1 MFKTLSLFAL
11 ALLLVAAV
19 AAPIDLS
26 NVPSAAGSTADS
38 LETNELLS
46 QDEDSAEYGSEDS
59 DDDDDSVLNG
69 SSPLGPQR
77 DLANWHLNVF
87 HLTLATHLQM
97 FRSSLTTRRSSSK
110 ASCTETSAASGIRSF
125 TARFAVGRSMLLI
138 VVTLISVNI
147 MF

>member
-1 MFKTLSLFAL
+1 MFKALSLFAL

-69 SSPLGPQR
+69 SSPLGFGELAFECVSS
-77 DLANWHLNVF
+77 DLGHAFADVSELTDNEEEFIKGKLYGNYCGVRYVF
-87 HLTLATHLQM
+87 A
-97 FRSSLTTRRSSSK
+97 FYCCS
-110 ASCTETSAASGIRSF
+110 
-125 TARFAVGRSMLLI
+125 
-138 VVTLISVNI
+138 
-147 MF
+147 

>member
-26 NVPSAAGSTADS
+26 NVASVADSTAYS
-38 LETNELLS
+38 LKTDELLS
-46 QDEDSAEYGSEDS
+46 QDEDSDEYAEDS
-59 DDDDDSVLNG
+59 DDDEDSVLNG

-77 DLANWHLNVF
+77 DLANWHLHVF

-97 FRSSLTTRRSSSK
+97 FRSSLTTRKSSSK
-110 ASCTETSAASGIRSF
+110 ASCTETSAASGIRSV
-125 TARFAVGRSMLLI
+125 TALFAVGRSMLLI
-138 VVTLISVNI
+138 ILTLISINI

>member
-26 NVPSAAGSTADS
+26 NVASVAGSTADS
-38 LETNELLS
+38 LKTDELLS
-46 QDEDSAEYGSEDS
+46 QDEDSDEYGEYS

>member
-1 MFKTLSLFAL
+1 MFKALSLFAL

-59 DDDDDSVLNG
+59 DDDDSVLNG
-69 SSPLGPQR
+69 SSPLGFGE
-77 DLANWHLNVF
+77 LHV
-87 HLTLATHLQM
+87 
-97 FRSSLTTRRSSSK
+97 
-110 ASCTETSAASGIRSF
+110 
-125 TARFAVGRSMLLI
+125 
-138 VVTLISVNI
+138 
-147 MF
+147 

>member
-26 NVPSAAGSTADS
+26 NVASVAGSTADS
-38 LETNELLS
+38 LKTDELLS
-46 QDEDSAEYGSEDS
+46 QDEDSDEYGEDS

-77 DLANWHLNVF
+77 DLANRHLNLNVC

-110 ASCTETSAASGIRSF
+110 ASCTETSAASGI
-125 TARFAVGRSMLLI
+125 
-138 VVTLISVNI
+138 
-147 MF
+147 

>member
-69 SSPLGPQR
+69 SSPLGFGE
-77 DLANWHLNVF
+77 LHVS
-87 HLTLATHLQM
+87 HLTLPTRLQM

-110 ASCTETSAASGIRSF
+110 ASCTETTAASGICFLLLRVALLA
-125 TARFAVGRSMLLI
+125 ARYFS
-138 VVTLISVNI
+138 
-147 MF
+147 

>member
-26 NVPSAAGSTADS
+26 NVASVADSTADS
-38 LETNELLS
+38 LKTDELLS
-46 QDEDSAEYGSEDS
+46 QDEDSDEYGEDS

-77 DLANWHLNVF
+77 DLANWHLNAF
-87 HLTLATHLQM
+87 HLTLSTHLQM
-97 FRSSLTTRRSSSK
+97 FRSSLTTRTSSSK
-110 ASCTETSAASGIRSF
+110 ASCTETSAASGIRSV

-138 VVTLISVNI
+138 ILTLISINI

>member
-26 NVPSAAGSTADS
+26 NVASVADSTADS
-38 LETNELLS
+38 LKTEELLS
-46 QDEDSAEYGSEDS
+46 QDEDSDEYGEHS

-77 DLANWHLNVF
+77 HLANWHLNVF

-110 ASCTETSAASGIRSF
+110 ASCTENSAASGIRSF